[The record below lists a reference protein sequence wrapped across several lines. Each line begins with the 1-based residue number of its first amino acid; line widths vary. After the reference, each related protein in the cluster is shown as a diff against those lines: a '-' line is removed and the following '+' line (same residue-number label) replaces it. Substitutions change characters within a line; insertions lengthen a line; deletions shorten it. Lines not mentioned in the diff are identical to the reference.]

1 MRNFKIF
8 FIVFFLA
15 VTAFAWKQTKA
26 EEVKEIEKDAQVV
39 SPESGMMRLHYN
51 YAGNYS
57 GEALPPGDSNLTR
70 EQLDRLMQNG
80 HYNWMGVFFT
90 PTVIDPQAYSV
101 KSLVDKLGN
110 SLLESLYLSE
120 VLALKIEREDCDQ
133 QKGKISLETDR
144 VATAVMQNIR
154 KASKISVDD
163 TLSVTNV
170 PSRIES
176 IEGYVSGLWL
186 EHHGFKGVTVEIYL
200 NNLSQKWEMYRLGE
214 NEVIED
220 FQYVVSIGNMGGAQT
235 KDMIKVYTVAYDK
248 DSASYTVLFC
258 PDVEASPVKK
268 NGRREIEL
276 LPFFRNVRGDSL
288 KSILSNMPFNLT
300 DNCIARL
307 FAPNP
312 LINDVQTNVVSTV
325 SSVVSQQPL
334 QPEQISTT
342 NGGSR

>member
-1 MRNFKIF
+1 MRDVKIF

-15 VTAFAWKQTKA
+15 VTAFSWKQVKA
-26 EEVKEIEKDAQVV
+26 EEVARETSTV
-39 SPESGMMRLHYN
+39 SSGSGMMRLHYN
-51 YAGNYS
+51 YAGNYT

-70 EQLDRLMQNG
+70 EQLDRFMQNG
-80 HYNWMGVFFT
+80 HYNWMGVFFA
-90 PTVIDPQAYSV
+90 PAAVDPQVYSV

-110 SLLESLYLSE
+110 SLLEAQYLSE

-144 VATAVMQNIR
+144 VATVVMQNIR
-154 KASKISVDD
+154 KASKISTDD
-163 TLSVTNV
+163 TLSVTDI

-176 IEGYVSGLWL
+176 AEGYVSGLWL
-186 EHHGFKGVTVEIYL
+186 EHHGFRGVTVEIYL

-220 FQYVVSIGNMGGAQT
+220 FQYVVSVGNMGGSQT
-235 KDMIKVYTVAYDK
+235 KDMIKVYAVAYDK
-248 DSASYTVLFC
+248 DSASYTVLIC
-258 PDVEASPVKK
+258 PDIEASPVKK

-307 FAPNP
+307 FAPDP
-312 LINDVQTNVVSTV
+312 LVADVQATVVSPV
-325 SSVVSQQPL
+325 AVVSQQPL
-334 QPEQISTT
+334 QPEQLSTT